1 MLCFTEK
8 TVSSLHSLFYPLAMK
23 LNPEWAHDF
32 SLQSFSYMAKLLPIP
47 YDLEEDKIKV
57 GNLYW
62 SFPIGLAAGLDKNA
76 TALDFFFKLSF
87 GAIEVGTVTCQG
99 QEGNP
104 YPRIERLIKERSLL
118 NRMGF
123 NNVGA
128 KDIFENIKKSN
139 CCHKVLGVNIGKN
152 KQVNEEEAPFD
163 YQKLYQVFSEVADY
177 LVINISSPN
186 TPGLRAFQSR
196 NSLDVLLTC
205 LESERKKRPKDLYV
219 KISPDLK
226 KEEVKDIIEIA
237 INHKITGLIAT
248 NTTLRPDLGVG
259 GISGQLLKE
268 KSTMIRN
275 QCLEM
280 AKGRLEIIGVGG
292 VEGIFDLWDFWSRGG
307 KVMQI
312 YTSFIYQGP
321 KLLLS
326 LKHQIKKIKLKN
338 NLKDM
343 TEVIE
348 FARVNPDYLSSQ
360 SFLK

>member
-8 TVSSLHSLFYPLAMK
+8 TVSSLHSLFYPLATK

-32 SLQSFSYMAKLLPIP
+32 SLHSFSYMAKLLPTP
-47 YDLEEDKIKV
+47 CDLEEDKIKV

-76 TALDFFFKLSF
+76 SALDFFFKLSF
-87 GAIEVGTVTCQG
+87 GAIEVGTVTCKG

-139 CCHKVLGVNIGKN
+139 DYGKILGVNIGKN
-152 KQVNEEEAPFD
+152 KEVSEQNAPFD
-163 YQKLYQVFSEVADY
+163 YQKLYRIFSEVADY

-186 TPGLRAFQSR
+186 TPGLRALQSK
-196 NSLDVLLTC
+196 NSLDVLLKC
-205 LESERKKRPKDLYV
+205 LVNERKNRPRDLYV
-219 KISPDLK
+219 KISPDLN
-226 KEEVKDIIEIA
+226 KEEVKDIIDTA
-237 INHKITGLIAT
+237 IDHKITGLIAT

-259 GISGQLLKE
+259 GISGRLLKT
-268 KSTMIRN
+268 KSTIIRN

-280 AKGRLEIIGVGG
+280 AKDHLEIIGVGG
-292 VEGIFDLWDFWSRGG
+292 VEGICDLWDFWSRGG
-307 KVMQI
+307 NVMQI

-321 KLLLS
+321 KILLS
-326 LKHQIKKIKLKN
+326 IKDEIKKIKLQN
-338 NLKDM
+338 NLKNM
-343 TEVIE
+343 TEVIQ
-348 FARVNPDYLSSQ
+348 FARANPDYLSC
-360 SFLK
+360 LK